1 MTYWHNIVAVDATK
15 YAPFEVKV
23 DYTYEQEPLE
33 DLFPNES
40 ETWYQETAR
49 KVERSDMP
57 YVIARATVSLAGVKL
72 ADNTLGGLLYDSWE
86 EFEQSMIEDEHEL
99 ITETV
104 DLAQAQWQKMQAL
117 MPQPQ
122 VVREGLKHPI

>member
-1 MTYWHNIVAVDATK
+1 MSFQSYWHNLIEPEKQK

-23 DYTYEQEPLE
+23 DYTNEQEPLE
-33 DLFPNES
+33 DLFPDEG
-40 ETWYQETAR
+40 EAWYKETAR
-49 KVERSDMP
+49 KVERSEMP

-86 EFEQSMIEDEHEL
+86 EFEKGMMEDEHEL

-104 DLAQAQWQKMQAL
+104 DLAHAQWSKMQAL
-117 MPQPQ
+117 MTQHEATWPS
-122 VVREGLKHPI
+122 